1 LHQAPAGLPGVAIRP
16 EHFNLLNH
24 TNFQAANASVF
35 SASFGVIDSTFPAR
49 QIQFA
54 VKLYW

>member
-1 LHQAPAGLPGVAIRP
+1 VEFRS
-16 EHFNLLNH
+16 EFFNLLNH
-24 TNFQAANASVF
+24 TNFQAAEPNF
-35 SASFGVIDSTFPAR
+35 SSSSFGVINSTFPAR

>member
-1 LHQAPAGLPGVAIRP
+1 VEFRS
-16 EHFNLLNH
+16 EFFNLLNY
-24 TNFQAANASVF
+24 TNFQAAEPNFS
-35 SASFGVIDSTFPAR
+35 SASFGVISSTFPAR